1 MTFEEWKMKMVSSGS
16 VMSQIDFADH
26 KETGLFMGTKL
37 KYGKQMK
44 TYFVWWKGNLITET
58 IILHAAFTIW
68 NQYKKPGE
76 DKTMGEKKK
85 ETSPWD
91 IYSGYLKKTGRE
103 GIDDL
108 LDYLW
113 QEGFCE
119 APASGGNHMHQK
131 GGLLEHS
138 LNVLQVAEKLS
149 VALIGGK
156 NITDE
161 IRNSIVII
169 SLLHDI
175 GKIGDFDKKMY
186 VENILK
192 SGKQSDAKPWKRNPE
207 LSAVPHA
214 VRSVKLA
221 TLFIDLT
228 EEEEWAILTHDG
240 MYDYAKMFLPGHE
253 SQFFMILHWADM
265 WASRVI
271 EGGDKDETE
280 NDQA

>member
-1 MTFEEWKMKMVSSGS
+1 MTFEEWKMEMVSSGS
-16 VMSQIDFADH
+16 VIDQIDFADH
-26 KETGLFMGTKL
+26 KETGLFMGTKI
-37 KYGKQMK
+37 KYGKPTK
-44 TYFVWWKGNLITET
+44 TYFVWWKGALVQET
-58 IILHAAFTIW
+58 ILLHAAFAIW
-68 NQYKKPGE
+68 NQYKQPKE
-76 DKTMGEKKK
+76 EINDMAKK
-85 ETSPWD
+85 ETSSWE
-91 IYSGYLKKTGRE
+91 IFCEYLKKTGRE
-103 GIDDL
+103 GMEDLIDFL
-108 LDYLW
+108 F

-119 APASGGNHMHQK
+119 APASGGNHSHQK

-161 IRNSIVII
+161 LRNSIVII

-175 GKIGDFDKKMY
+175 GKIGDFNKKMY

-192 SGKQSDAKPWKRNPE
+192 SGKQSEAKPWKRNPE

-240 MYDYAKMFLPGHE
+240 MYDYAKTFLQGHE
-253 SQFFMILHWADM
+253 SQLFMILHWSDM
-265 WASRVI
+265 WASRVL
-271 EGGDKDETE
+271 EGAGETDEEKD
-280 NDQA
+280 